1 MKKLTAIFCLT
12 IFCFSAKAQ
21 PVHSY
26 AQDLANTAIKIWPDS
41 FSVKP
46 GNPAKWSYDQG
57 VILKGIEGIWNATG
71 DGKWFRYIQKQM
83 DYFIGEDGSIKGY
96 KTTEHNIDNV
106 NNGKL
111 ALLLYEVTG
120 KDKYRKAAELLRH
133 QLATHPRTS
142 EGGFWHK
149 QVYPNQMWLDGLYMG
164 EPFYAQY
171 AKVFGEDS
179 IFNDVTRQFVLMEK
193 HARDPQTGLL
203 YHGWDE
209 SKQQKWADKTTGLS
223 PNVWGRAL
231 GWYGM
236 AMVDALDYF
245 PANHPGRNDI
255 IKILNRFAAAVTKVQ
270 DAKTGLWYDVVDK
283 PKEPKN
289 YFEASASS
297 MLVYTLAKGVRKG
310 YLPASYLSN
319 VTKGWAGILKEFV
332 KNENGQVNLHGTVS
346 VSGLGGNPYRDGSF
360 AYYMSEPVVVN
371 DPKGMGAF
379 INAAN
384 EIELLQVPKVGAG
397 KTVMLDNYFNNEWKP
412 EPGSIGRAATGEMFN
427 TELKKEWNSVRSIPF
442 HYIWDEQDND
452 GFSTLRFVFESY
464 GAKTA
469 TLKAAPTAQNLKGAS
484 VYIVVDPDD
493 QKETTKPNII
503 SEKDAT
509 AVSNWV
515 KAGGVLLLLSNDSG
529 HNNVKSMNVL
539 STKFGIRLNEDLFNT
554 VEGSK
559 FEQGVVDLSAA
570 SNIFSTAK
578 KAYVKELATL
588 NVSAPAKT
596 IVTKGGK
603 NIIAT
608 ATYGKGN
615 VFVIGDPWLYNEYT
629 DGRKLPPDFDNYK
642 AAQDLAKWALLQ
654 AKKK

>member
-1 MKKLTAIFCLT
+1 MAFPAGRSGWAVLLT
-12 IFCFSAKAQ
+12 IACFAAKAQ
-21 PVHSY
+21 QRSY
-26 AQDLANTAIKIWPDS
+26 AQDMAMTAMKIWPDS

-57 VILKGIEGIWNATG
+57 VILKGIEGVWKATG

-83 DYFIGEDGSIKGY
+83 DYFIADDGSIKGY
-96 KTTEHNIDNV
+96 KPDENNIDNV

-111 ALLLYEVTG
+111 ALLLYQVTG
-120 KDKYRKAAELLRH
+120 NPKYRKAAQLLRS
-133 QLATHPRTS
+133 QLASQPRTS

-149 QVYPNQMWLDGLYMG
+149 KIYPYQMWLDGLYMG
-164 EPFYAQY
+164 EPFYAEY
-171 AKVFGEDS
+171 AKVFGEDAV
-179 IFNDVTRQFVLMEK
+179 FNDVTRQFVLMET
-193 HARDPQTGLL
+193 HARNAKTGLL

-245 PANHPGRNDI
+245 PANHPGRDSI
-255 IKILNRFAAAVTKVQ
+255 IKIVNRFAAAVTKVQ

-283 PKEPKN
+283 PTEAKN
-289 YFEASASS
+289 YVEASASC

-310 YLPASYLSN
+310 YLPASYLTAAN
-319 VTKGWAGILKEFV
+319 KGWTGILKEFI
-332 KNENGQVNLHGTVS
+332 KTENGQTNLHGTVS
-346 VSGLGGNPYRDGSF
+346 VSGLGGTPYRDGSF

-371 DPKGMGAF
+371 DPKGMGTF

-384 EIELLQVPKVGAG
+384 EMELLQVPKVGAG
-397 KTVMLDNYFNNEWKP
+397 KTVMLDNYFNNEHKK
-412 EPGSIGRAATGEMFN
+412 EPGGDRN
-427 TELKKEWNSVRSIPF
+427 IPF
-442 HYIWDEQDND
+442 HYIWDEKDND
-452 GFSTLRFVFESY
+452 GLSTLQYVFESY

-469 TLKAAPTAQNLKGAS
+469 TLHEPPTVQNLNGAD
-484 VYIVVDPDD
+484 VYVVVDPDD
-493 QKETTKPNII
+493 KKETPTPAVI
-503 SEKDAT
+503 SEKDASV
-509 AVSNWV
+509 VSDWV
-515 KAGGVLLLLSNDSG
+515 KSGGVLLLLSNDSG
-529 HNNVKSMNVL
+529 HNNVPSMNVL
-539 STKFGIRLNEDLFNT
+539 STKFGIRLNEDLFNP

-570 SNIFSTAK
+570 SNVFPTAR

-588 NVSAPAKT
+588 NVTPPAKSL
-596 IVTKGGK
+596 VTKGGK

-608 ATYGKGN
+608 AGYGKGT

-629 DGRKLPPDFDNYK
+629 DGRKLPPDFENYK
-642 AAQDLAKWALLQ
+642 AAQDLAKWLLTQ